1 MAGFRSLWGT
11 LPSSGDTGRV
21 WMQLSSNTRI
31 ASTCPDGSAPL
42 ALPQNR
48 KMCPTTHNQTG
59 CVVWS
64 FGSNQDFT
72 FEEAVLERDARCII
86 HIFDPTIA
94 GVHAK
99 KKRSSSL
106 RAAMTVH
113 STGLAH
119 FDGLGDVPHPRS
131 KPTKLFA
138 MQTLPTLMAKLGH
151 RHIHMLKIDTS
162 GELEVLHALNA
173 SGASLRV
180 FDQVLVEIHLY
191 HPTPHGERQRC
202 CYGMEDVARVF
213 RIMETH
219 GFAVMSLQP
228 SSGHRFQQASCCAEV
243 AWVKMPRQ
251 EGSIRRSGSRSA
263 GSSWGSD
270 RSRSWRSYGLKLFS

>member
-1 MAGFRSLWGT
+1 M
-11 LPSSGDTGRV
+11 

-31 ASTCPDGSAPL
+31 ASTCPDGSPPL

-48 KMCPTTHNQTG
+48 KMCRTTHNQTG

-64 FGSNQDFT
+64 FGSNEDFT

-86 HIFDPTIA
+86 HTFDPTIA
-94 GVHAK
+94 SVRAK
-99 KKRSSSL
+99 EKCSSSL

-119 FDGLGDVPHPRS
+119 FDGLGDVPHPQS

-138 MQTLPTLMAKLGH
+138 MQTLPTLMGQLGH
-151 RHIHMLKIDTS
+151 RHVHMLKIDTS

-243 AWVKMPRQ
+243 AWVKMPQQ
-251 EGSIRRSGSRSA
+251 EGSMRRSVSRSA
-263 GSSWGSD
+263 GSSRVSD
-270 RSRSWRSYGLKLFS
+270 RSRSWRLWSGRT